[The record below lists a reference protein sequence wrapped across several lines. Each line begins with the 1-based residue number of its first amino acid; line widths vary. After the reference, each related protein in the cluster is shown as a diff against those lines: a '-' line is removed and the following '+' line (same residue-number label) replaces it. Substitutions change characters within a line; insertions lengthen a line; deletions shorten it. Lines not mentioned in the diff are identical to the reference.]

1 MNYFNN
7 RPLIKVFPQ
16 WQPYN
21 VIVEARK
28 YSAKLW
34 TNVIIKLL
42 QFKINHFMHTE
53 ISLMANIDLTN
64 TREHSLSLWHAGRW
78 VQGPFSP
85 PGPVLIAVS
94 FRELSSIAM
103 PEILGAM
110 SRYAHASI
118 STTPTKLPFQPKSI
132 QNDLSNYIKRE
143 TQSCFMAFYCSV
155 PRHSTA
161 SAWRIPEIR
170 NRRQSVLTSD
180 RSLLFVIKTYSDN
193 SKTNRPLEPPLQC
206 FRHNDLF
213 IVL

>member
-1 MNYFNN
+1 MTTLQYTCNTWSKKILNIKYFN
-7 RPLIKVFPQ
+7 I
-16 WQPYN
+16 
-21 VIVEARK
+21 
-28 YSAKLW
+28 KLW

-42 QFKINHFMHTE
+42 QFKTNHFMHSD
-53 ISLMANIDLTN
+53 ISLMENIDLTN
-64 TREHSLSLWHAGRW
+64 TREHRRSWSW

-85 PGPVLIAVS
+85 PGPVLIAAS